1 MPAAERARASTAEAT
16 LAVVA
21 GLALLLVRPAVAA
34 APGRGAIVVA
44 ILIALMAMSLAAPVA
59 PLLRSSDSFIAPAL
73 ALTIGLAAVVGAV
86 LLPGARIPLPA
97 TGAAVLA
104 DSLAAVAEEA
114 FFRRLVYGRLASMGP
129 ALAIAG
135 SALLFALVHVPIYGV
150 AVFWVDLGAGLL
162 FGWQRWACGRWDVPA
177 ATHVAAN
184 LLAVM
189 R

>member
-1 MPAAERARASTAEAT
+1 MLASERSRTSAAEASVAI
-16 LAVVA
+16 VA
-21 GLALLLVRPAVAA
+21 GLALLAIRPVVAGTSGG
-34 APGRGAIVVA
+34 PLLVVA
-44 ILIALMAMSLAAPVA
+44 ILTVLAAMALSA
-59 PLLRSSDSFIAPAL
+59 PIAPSPHLEASLGAPVVL
-73 ALTIGLAAVVGAV
+73 AMGIGAFVAAS

-104 DSLAAVAEEA
+104 NSIAAVAEEA
-114 FFRRLVYGRLASMGP
+114 FFRRLVYGQLASIGP
-129 ALAIAG
+129 AAAVGG
-135 SALLFALVHVPIYGV
+135 SALLFALVHVPIYGI

-162 FGWQRWACGRWDVPA
+162 FGWQRWASGRWDVPA